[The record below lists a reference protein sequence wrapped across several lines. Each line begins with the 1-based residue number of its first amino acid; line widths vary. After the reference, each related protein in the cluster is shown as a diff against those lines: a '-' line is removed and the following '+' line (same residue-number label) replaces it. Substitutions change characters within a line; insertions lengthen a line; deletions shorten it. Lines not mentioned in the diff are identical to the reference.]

1 MVCVGRSS
9 YRPFH
14 ARLLAFLLEP
24 PAIKSLK
31 SSLSLEPPCR
41 QQRQHTKAP
50 RGRADL
56 WIQGRAGDVRHPDVG
71 AGGVRAAPRR
81 QAPPAEAAAVAVAQ
95 IPVILHDRGRA
106 IEAARD
112 ADGAWTW
119 SIVVQSCRARP
130 G

>member
-1 MVCVGRSS
+1 LIHDMTVT
-9 YRPFH
+9 
-14 ARLLAFLLEP
+14 
-24 PAIKSLK
+24 I
-31 SSLSLEPPCR
+31 SLSPPPPPPSFSCR
-41 QQRQHTKAP
+41 GRRRRQHTEAS

-56 WIQGRAGDVRHPDVG
+56 WLQGRAGDVRHPDVG

-81 QAPPAEAAAVAVAQ
+81 QAPPAEAAAVAVVAVAQ

>member
-56 WIQGRAGDVRHPDVG
+56 WIQGRAGDVRHPHLG
-71 AGGVRAAPRR
+71 AGGVNTAPRR
-81 QAPPAEAAAVAVAQ
+81 QAPTAAAAQAAAAAAAVAQ
-95 IPVILHDRGRA
+95 PPLILRDRGRA
-106 IEAARD
+106 VEDADVEREAAR
-112 ADGAWTW
+112 
-119 SIVVQSCRARP
+119 VN
-130 G
+130 